1 MSNTSLVIGST
12 GLVGKKLLFELAK
25 KDSKVIAITRRF
37 ISNLPE
43 NVSLVNI
50 NFDNFLVNGS
60 LPSCDHIFICLG
72 TTIKKAGSQTEFK
85 KVDFDYCLSF
95 AKKAREAGAT
105 KISLI
110 SSVGASPYVNNFYL
124 KTKGEIEEEIKKIDF
139 QVINILRPS
148 FLLGRRDESR
158 FLEKIGQNLSS
169 FINQFLTGRLRKYR
183 SVKASNVAYCMANYE
198 QNAGI
203 RYLYFDDFQLCFKQN
218 IRLKKGEG

>member
-25 KDSKVIAITRRF
+25 KESEVIAITRRF

-43 NVSLVNI
+43 NVSLLNI
-50 NFDNFLVNGS
+50 NFDDFVENGS
-60 LPSCDHIFICLG
+60 IPSCDHLYICLG
-72 TTIKKAGSQTEFK
+72 TTIKKAGSQSEFK

-110 SSVGASPYVNNFYL
+110 SSVGANPYANNFYL
-124 KTKGEIEEEIKKIDF
+124 KTKGEVEEEIKKIDF
-139 QVINILRPS
+139 QAINIFRPS
-148 FLLGRRDESR
+148 LLLGQRAESR

-169 FINQFLTGRLRKYR
+169 FINFFLIGHLRKYR

-198 QNAGI
+198 QNGGI
-203 RYLYFDDFQLCFKQN
+203 KYLYFDDFQLCF
-218 IRLKKGEG
+218 

>member
-25 KDSKVIAITRRF
+25 KESEVIAITRRF

-43 NVSLVNI
+43 NVSLLNI
-50 NFDNFLVNGS
+50 NFDDFVENGS
-60 LPSCDHIFICLG
+60 MPSCDHLYICLG
-72 TTIKKAGSQTEFK
+72 TTIKKAGSQSEFK

-110 SSVGASPYVNNFYL
+110 SSVGANPYANNFYL
-124 KTKGEIEEEIKKIDF
+124 KTKGEVEEEIKKIDF
-139 QVINILRPS
+139 QAINIFRPS
-148 FLLGRRDESR
+148 LLIGRRDESR

-169 FINQFLTGRLRKYR
+169 FINFFLIGPLRKYR
-183 SVKASNVAYCMANYE
+183 SIKASKIAYFMANYE
-198 QNAGI
+198 HKGGI
-203 RYLYFDDFQLCFKQN
+203 RYLYFDDF
-218 IRLKKGEG
+218 